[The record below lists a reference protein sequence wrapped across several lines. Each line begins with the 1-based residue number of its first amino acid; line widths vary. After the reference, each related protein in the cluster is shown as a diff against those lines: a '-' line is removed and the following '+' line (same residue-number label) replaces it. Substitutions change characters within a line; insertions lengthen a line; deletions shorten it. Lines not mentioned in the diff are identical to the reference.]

1 MLLEAL
7 LGVKEEDILQDY
19 LASRRFCRK
28 KFFINRLGVLIAPI
42 TLKFKKVLFGVIS
55 EMKARYGSIV
65 GYCMKVLGITETD
78 IALLR
83 EKYLV

>member
-1 MLLEAL
+1 M
-7 LGVKEEDILQDY
+7 
-19 LASRRFCRK
+19 
-28 KFFINRLGVLIAPI
+28 LIAPI
-42 TLKFKKVLFGVIS
+42 TLKFKKVLFGLMRIKREYMEGVIS